1 MYYNIIRPIIMGIL
15 LGLAVFIMPFFILK
29 VIAFFMIAGLLIRF
43 FIFRRIRRFFKG
55 QLFFSGFAD
64 EIRNMKDSD
73 YQKFKQLFKRHP
85 HSAAYARFKNGET
98 IEVEIK

>member
-55 QLFFSGFAD
+55 QMFFSGFAD
-64 EIRNMKDSD
+64 EIRNMEDID
-73 YQKFKQLFKRHP
+73 YQKFKQRFKRHP

>member
-1 MYYNIIRPIIMGIL
+1 MGII

-29 VIAFFMIAGLLIRF
+29 VLAFFIIAGLLVRF
-43 FIFRRIRRFFKG
+43 FIFRKIRRFFKG
-55 QLFFSGFAD
+55 QLFYNGFAD

-73 YQKFKQLFKRHP
+73 YQKFKQRFKSHP
-85 HSAAYARFKNGET
+85 HSAAYARFENGET